1 MNFNNTKIL
10 ICDDSILARKQL
22 KDAINSIGDG
32 AVFVDAKNGQEA
44 VDMYKD
50 QKADLC
56 FLDIV
61 MPVMDGATAVAEI
74 TAFDPDAKV
83 IILSSVGTQAQLKK
97 AIEGGA
103 KDFLQK
109 PLEIEALKKVLQ
121 AQLGGN

>member
-1 MNFNNTKIL
+1 MNFNNSRIL

-22 KDAINSIGDG
+22 KDAINSIGEG
-32 AVFVDAKNGQEA
+32 AVFIDAKNGQEA